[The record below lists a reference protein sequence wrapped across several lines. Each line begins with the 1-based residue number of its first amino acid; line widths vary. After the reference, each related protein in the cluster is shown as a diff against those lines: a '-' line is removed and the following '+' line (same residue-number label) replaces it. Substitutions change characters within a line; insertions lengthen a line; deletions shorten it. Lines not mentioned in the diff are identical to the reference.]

1 MKQRI
6 TLTYLF
12 ILVAGLI
19 SIATASAQ
27 TACNVTYT
35 ISPQGSSQFGATI
48 GIKNG
53 ASNTLHG
60 WSLTWSFANGQTIAS
75 SWNGVAAQ
83 SGGNVTVSEQAG
95 QPWEDIP
102 PGGTYTG
109 FGFNGTWN
117 GTTNAVPTNFAV
129 NGVACNGATAAP
141 GFTLAPAPS
150 QVSVAPGGTATDSI
164 TITDTGG
171 FNGAVT
177 LTASSSN
184 SGVTASVSGDTI
196 TIAASST
203 ATQTATI
210 TVTGTSGSLT
220 ETTTIPVTV
229 STTPVVLAPGD
240 HNETITSGGL
250 SRTFIVHIPTGFTG
264 KTATPAIIDF
274 HPLGGTGSQ
283 QESSSGWKAK
293 CDSVGCIV
301 VFPNSSATKAADNSW
316 NAGYCCTNAQQNQV
330 NDVQFGRD
338 IITWLKAN
346 TNLDATRVYASGGSN
361 GGGMAYRMAAEA
373 SDVIAAVAPVDF
385 RCVTGTDPLANA
397 ASISPSNS
405 TACTR
410 SNLNRPISVVAW
422 DEGQDNSVVPF
433 NGGQTP
439 SFKTDCPPNQSCVG
453 IGFPSAHVNA
463 QTWADFNGCTGTP
476 VTDPGNSLCQ
486 TWTSCEAN
494 TTVSLCVN
502 PSSSHLA
509 VYGSTS
515 ANFTG
520 VTWERLSSQTLP
532 K

>member
-1 MKQRI
+1 MKHRI
-6 TLTYLF
+6 SLTGL
-12 ILVAGLI
+12 LLLAVALLPL
-19 SIATASAQ
+19 STASAQ
-27 TACNVTYT
+27 TVCNVTYT
-35 ISPQGSSQFGATI
+35 ISPQNSSQFGATV

-53 ASNTLHG
+53 GSSTLSG

-75 SWNGVAAQ
+75 SWNGAATQ
-83 SGGNVTVSEQAG
+83 SGGNVTVSEQTG
-95 QPWEDIP
+95 QSWEDIP

-117 GTTNAVPTNFAV
+117 GTTNAVPVNFAV
-129 NGVACNGATAAP
+129 NGVACNAGAATP
-141 GFTLAPAPS
+141 SFTLTPSQS
-150 QVSVAPGGTATDSI
+150 QVSVAPGATATDSV
-164 TITDTGG
+164 TVTDTGG
-171 FNGAVT
+171 FNGTVT

-184 SGVTASVSGDTI
+184 SGVTASVSGNTI

-203 ATQTATI
+203 ATGTATI
-210 TVTGTSGSLT
+210 NVIGTSGSLT
-220 ETTTIPVTV
+220 ENTAIPVTV
-229 STTPVVLAPGD
+229 ATTPVVLAPGD
-240 HNETITSGGL
+240 HNETITSSGL

-264 KTATPAIIDF
+264 TTATPAIIDF

-301 VFPNSSATKAADNSW
+301 VFPDSSATKAADNSW
-316 NAGYCCTNAQQNQV
+316 NAGYCCTDAQQNQV
-330 NDVQFGRD
+330 NDVQFARD

-361 GGGMAYRMAAEA
+361 GGGMTYRMAAQA

-397 ASISPSNS
+397 TSVTATNN

-439 SFKTDCPPNQSCVG
+439 SFKTDCPPNESCVG
-453 IGFPSAHVNA
+453 IGFPSAQVNA
-463 QTWADFNGCTGTP
+463 QTWADFNGCTGSP
-476 VTDPGNSLCQ
+476 VTDPNNSLCQ

-494 TTVSLCVN
+494 TTVSLCTD
-502 PSSSHLA
+502 PSATHLA
-509 VYGSTS
+509 VYGNQS
-515 ANFTG
+515 ANWTG
-520 VTWERLSSQTLP
+520 VTWDRLSTQTLP

>member
-1 MKQRI
+1 MKQR
-6 TLTYLF
+6 TSLTDL
-12 ILVAGLI
+12 LVLAVLLVPI
-19 SIATASAQ
+19 SIASAQ
-27 TACNVTYT
+27 TACNVVYT
-35 ISPQGSSQFGATI
+35 ISPQSSSQFGATI

-53 ASNTLHG
+53 GSSTLSG
-60 WSLTWSFANGQTIAS
+60 WSLTWTFANGQTIAS
-75 SWNGVAAQ
+75 SWNGAASQ
-83 SGGNVTVSEQAG
+83 SGANVTVREQTG
-95 QPWEDIP
+95 QAWEDIP

-117 GTTNAVPTNFAV
+117 GATNAVPTHFAV
-129 NGVACNGATAAP
+129 NGVACNGATATP
-141 GFTLAPAPS
+141 GFMLTPS
-150 QVSVAPGGTATDSI
+150 LSQISVAPGGTATD
-164 TITDTGG
+164 TVTVTDTGG
-171 FNGAVT
+171 FNGTVT
-177 LTASSSN
+177 LTASSSS
-184 SGVTASVSGDTI
+184 SGLTASVNGNTI
-196 TIAASST
+196 TIVASST
-203 ATQTATI
+203 ATGMATI
-210 TVTGTSGSLT
+210 SVTGTSGSLI

-229 STTPVVLAPGD
+229 TTTPVVLAPGD

-264 KTATPAIIDF
+264 KTPTPAIIDF

-301 VFPNSSATKAADNSW
+301 VYPNSSATQASDNSW
-316 NAGYCCTNAQQNQV
+316 NAGYCCTNAQQHKV

-338 IITWLKAN
+338 IVTWLKAN

-397 ASISPSNS
+397 TAVSPSNS

-439 SFKTDCPPNQSCVG
+439 SIKTDCPPNESCVG
-453 IGFPSAHVNA
+453 IGFPSARVNA

-476 VTDPGNSLCQ
+476 TTDPGNSLCQ

-494 TTVSLCVN
+494 TTVSLCTN
-502 PSSSHLA
+502 PSATHLS
-509 VYGSTS
+509 VYGSKS

-520 VTWERLSSQTLP
+520 VTWDRLSAQKLP
-532 K
+532 R